1 MAKKRNR
8 VHSEESEE
16 EGEDAWATSKSKP
29 KTSRRSRSR
38 SKGPESNNKTTA
50 RTTTPVTPP
59 TKSAPQSMQVAR
71 PLALLVCSIG
81 NPGATY
87 ANTLHSAGHN
97 VLIRVAERLG
107 HSKFQKDK
115 SLGGGLVSKSSQ
127 TSAQGADWVLWQ
139 STSSMNLSGKGIRA
153 AWNTWSKDFPEGQAR
168 LVVVHDELDKALG
181 VVSVRTAQGL
191 SARGHNGLKSLLA
204 TMGKVPFTRIGIGI
218 GRPESRDSNDVANYV
233 LRKMTSEERA
243 KVEGCADEVAAKLEG
258 LAKG

>member
-8 VHSEESEE
+8 VYSEESEE
-16 EGEDAWATSKSKP
+16 EDQGAWATSKSKS

-38 SKGPESNNKTTA
+38 SKGPDTNKTPA

-59 TKSAPQSMQVAR
+59 TKSAPQSMPVAR

-81 NPGATY
+81 NPGAAY

-97 VLIRVAERLG
+97 VLNRVAERLG
-107 HSKFQKDK
+107 HSNFQKDK

-127 TSAQGADWVLWQ
+127 ASAQGANWVLWQ
-139 STSSMNLSGKGIRA
+139 STSFMNLSGKGVRA
-153 AWNTWSKDFPEGQAR
+153 AWNTWSKDFPEGQTR

-218 GRPESRDSNDVANYV
+218 GRPESRESNDVANYV

-243 KVEGCADEVAAKLEG
+243 KVEDCADEVIAKLGG

>member
-1 MAKKRNR
+1 
-8 VHSEESEE
+8 
-16 EGEDAWATSKSKP
+16 
-29 KTSRRSRSR
+29 
-38 SKGPESNNKTTA
+38 
-50 RTTTPVTPP
+50 
-59 TKSAPQSMQVAR
+59 
-71 PLALLVCSIG
+71 
-81 NPGATY
+81 
-87 ANTLHSAGHN
+87 
-97 VLIRVAERLG
+97 
-107 HSKFQKDK
+107 
-115 SLGGGLVSKSSQ
+115 
-127 TSAQGADWVLWQ
+127 
-139 STSSMNLSGKGIRA
+139 MNLSGKGIRA

-243 KVEGCADEVAAKLEG
+243 KVEGCADEVIAQLER